1 MYNKFENKIIQGKEA
16 SRYIAAWVTA
26 GGELYPY
33 GNFDK
38 FDKWLESLGLTKL
51 ERRYVHNIAAMS
63 GKELR
68 DSAKEFLKENEE

>member
-1 MYNKFENKIIQGKEA
+1 MSNEVKNRLIQGKEA
-16 SRYIAAWVTA
+16 SRYVAAWTTA

-51 ERRYVHNIAAMS
+51 EKRYVHDIAKRS